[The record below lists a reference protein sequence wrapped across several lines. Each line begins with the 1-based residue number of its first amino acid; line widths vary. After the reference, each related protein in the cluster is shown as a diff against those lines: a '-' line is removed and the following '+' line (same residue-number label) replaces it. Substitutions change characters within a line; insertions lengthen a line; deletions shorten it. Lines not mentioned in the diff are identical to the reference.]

1 MDGRASALVGDWDV
15 YSGPMHSEL
24 HLDASGNYVHA
35 YWGARKHW
43 GKWSLQDQNGMVYL
57 VLELADAL
65 PRVGAGF
72 PGWQPVSWPNY
83 EAWPV
88 LHSDA
93 DTVRLQNG
101 WMHRRVEAPPP
112 VPAFVPPQPIGP
124 LSMPSVPAPSPI
136 ATPPPI
142 AFSFPPPPP
151 LPVPSQPPGLP
162 SQSVLEQWTK
172 EHADW
177 NKVREGIAATLQAD
191 NDTTRQ
197 INEMYAA
204 QRTADWESNQKIIGG
219 MNEATHNSAT
229 AFVNW
234 LRTGRY

>member
-1 MDGRASALVGDWDV
+1 
-15 YSGPMHSEL
+15 
-24 HLDASGNYVHA
+24 
-35 YWGARKHW
+35 
-43 GKWSLQDQNGMVYL
+43 
-57 VLELADAL
+57 
-65 PRVGAGF
+65 
-72 PGWQPVSWPNY
+72 
-83 EAWPV
+83 
-88 LHSDA
+88 
-93 DTVRLQNG
+93 
-101 WMHRRVEAPPP
+101 